1 MAQDYM
7 GGQERGGSQESRQQ
21 HSGTGTYE
29 DTKAAIRSAVDK
41 TSSAVQSGY
50 NKAVEYGTEHPQRF
64 SLLTFAAGVGVGMI
78 FANSLFARQTRTE
91 RLASPLIDVASDLAR
106 GYLRR

>member
-7 GGQERGGSQESRQQ
+7 GSQERGGSQESRQ

-29 DTKAAIRSAVDK
+29 DTKTAIRSAVDK

-50 NKAVEYGTEHPQRF
+50 NKAVEYGTEHPQGF
-64 SLLTFAAGVGVGMI
+64 SLLTFAAGIGVGMM
-78 FANSLFARQTRTE
+78 FANTLLARQTRTE
-91 RLASPLIDVASDLAR
+91 RLASPLIDVAADIAR

>member
-7 GGQERGGSQESRQQ
+7 GNQERGGSHEARQ

-41 TSSAVQSGY
+41 TSSAVQTGY
-50 NKAVEYGTEHPQRF
+50 NKAVEYGSEHPQRF
-64 SLLTFAAGVGVGMI
+64 SLLTFAAGVGMGMI

>member
-1 MAQDYM
+1 MAQDYI
-7 GGQERGGSQESRQQ
+7 GNQERGGSHEPRQ

-41 TSSAVQSGY
+41 TSSAVQTGY
-50 NKAVEYGTEHPQRF
+50 NKAVEYGSEHPQRF
-64 SLLTFAAGVGVGMI
+64 SLLTFAAGVGMGMI